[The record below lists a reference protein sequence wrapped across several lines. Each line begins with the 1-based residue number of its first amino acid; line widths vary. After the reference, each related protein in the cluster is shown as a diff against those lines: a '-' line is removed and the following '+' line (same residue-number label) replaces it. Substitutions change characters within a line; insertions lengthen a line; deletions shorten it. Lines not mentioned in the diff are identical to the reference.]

1 MHHNKEKLIAL
12 LASKG
17 WSKPLI
23 DATFELVGGFDA
35 LVEHTNV
42 VWPMIFAN
50 SLGNQVEIDE
60 DDGSD
65 LLAAT
70 KILNGIKELSD
81 NNMPALNAYL
91 DTHSDDILL
100 ALITQF
106 DDSAARLTTLSD
118 QIWPEE
124 ANEYINAGQLKEEYR
139 RDVVN
144 IMVYYACYWLTY
156 ISGGFNT
163 DRLALIDLSEV
174 TSIGLFNGQINIE
187 SKLKEKNARLIGT
200 LEELYEVCNTY
211 YIQMFWN
218 GTGKKRVITGIYIK
232 KKEPLT
238 ENIPVHINLKKL
250 SSVVT
255 RGSCFVE
262 LSMTSTSKS
271 VNDRDLLCLSDDTV
285 AKINVAGSHEL
296 ELIMSENA
304 VLDLSGNVV
313 SGSAQIEDQSRL
325 IALDFTADN
334 TFSCHRLDEGSRVF
348 ANNANF
354 HVDRRIDDDPS
365 NFANKAADELCD
377 EYIGYLRN
385 QRMEE

>member
-35 LVEHTNV
+35 LVELTNV

-91 DTHSDDILL
+91 DTHSGDILL

-187 SKLKEKNARLIGT
+187 SKLKE
-200 LEELYEVCNTY
+200 
-211 YIQMFWN
+211 
-218 GTGKKRVITGIYIK
+218 
-232 KKEPLT
+232 
-238 ENIPVHINLKKL
+238 
-250 SSVVT
+250 
-255 RGSCFVE
+255 
-262 LSMTSTSKS
+262 
-271 VNDRDLLCLSDDTV
+271 
-285 AKINVAGSHEL
+285 
-296 ELIMSENA
+296 
-304 VLDLSGNVV
+304 
-313 SGSAQIEDQSRL
+313 
-325 IALDFTADN
+325 
-334 TFSCHRLDEGSRVF
+334 
-348 ANNANF
+348 
-354 HVDRRIDDDPS
+354 
-365 NFANKAADELCD
+365 
-377 EYIGYLRN
+377 
-385 QRMEE
+385 